1 MTYSVAVSGASG
13 YAGGEILRILAAHPD
28 VEIRTVTAHSNAGQ
42 PLIQHQPHLRSLAH
56 LTLSDT
62 TPDVLA
68 GHDIVFLAL
77 PHGQSGQYTDALGDT
92 PLVIDAGAD
101 HRLESVADWDR
112 FYGGDFHEPWVYG
125 VPELPVA
132 GAKQRDRLV
141 GATRIAAPGCNAS
154 TVSLSLAPGVAAGV
168 IDPGDI
174 VTVLA
179 VGPSGAGKSLK
190 TNLLASEILGSANPY
205 AVGGSHRH
213 IPEIQQALA
222 AARPSTGS
230 GTSAVGSGTSGVGS
244 GADAV
249 GSGAGAAQA
258 ADRGIRISFTPVL
271 VPMARGILATSTA
284 PIAPGVSDE
293 QIREAW
299 EAAYGDETF
308 VQLLPAGR
316 FPRTA
321 DVVGANTALI
331 GLAIDRAANRVVV
344 VTAVDN
350 LVKGTAGAA
359 VQSMNIALGLPEGTA
374 LSVNGVAP

>member
-56 LTLSDT
+56 LTLQDT
-62 TPDVLA
+62 TPETLA

-92 PLVIDAGAD
+92 ALVIDAGAD
-101 HRLESVADWDR
+101 HRLEAVADWDA

-132 GAKQRDRLV
+132 GTKQRERLV

-168 IDPGDI
+168 IDPSDI

-190 TNLLASEILGSANPY
+190 TNLLAGEILGTANPY
-205 AVGGSHRH
+205 AVGGTHRH
-213 IPEIQQALA
+213 IPEIRQALA
-222 AARPSTGS
+222 AAR
-230 GTSAVGSGTSGVGS
+230 TSAHTATA
-244 GADAV
+244 ADA
-249 GSGAGAAQA
+249 
-258 ADRGIRISFTPVL
+258 ADQGIRISFTPVL

-284 PIAPGVSDE
+284 PIAAGATDDE
-293 QIREAW
+293 IRAAW

-308 VQLLPAGR
+308 VQLLPAGE

-321 DVVGANTALI
+321 DVLGANTALI

-359 VQSMNIALGLPEGTA
+359 VQSMNIALGLSEGTA
-374 LSVNGVAP
+374 LTVNGVAP

>member
-42 PLIQHQPHLRSLAH
+42 ALTQHQPHLRSLAH
-56 LTLSDT
+56 LTLQET
-62 TPDVLA
+62 TPEVLA

-77 PHGQSGQYTDALGDT
+77 PHGQSGRFTDVLADT

-112 FYGGDFHEPWVYG
+112 FYGGEFSQAWTYG
-125 VPELPVA
+125 VPELPV
-132 GAKQRDRLV
+132 GGGKQRERLV
-141 GATRIAAPGCNAS
+141 GARRIAAPGCNAS

-168 IDPGDI
+168 IDPSDI

-213 IPEIQQALA
+213 IPEIRQALA
-222 AARPSTGS
+222 AAGGP
-230 GTSAVGSGTSGVGS
+230 
-244 GADAV
+244 AD
-249 GSGAGAAQA
+249 
-258 ADRGIRISFTPVL
+258 GIRISFTPVL

-284 PIAPGVSDE
+284 PIAPGATDAE
-293 QIREAW
+293 IRSAW

-308 VQLLPAGR
+308 VQLLPEGE

-321 DVVGANTALI
+321 DVVGANTALL

-344 VTAVDN
+344 VAAVDN

-359 VQSMNIALGLPEGTA
+359 IQSMNIALGLAEATA
-374 LSVNGVAP
+374 LTVNGVAP

>member
-13 YAGGEILRILAAHPD
+13 YAGGEILRLLAAHPD

-42 PLIQHQPHLRSLAH
+42 PLVAHQPHLRSLAH
-56 LTLSDT
+56 LTLQDT
-62 TPDVLA
+62 TPEILA

-101 HRLESVADWDR
+101 HRLTSSAAWDA
-112 FYGGDFHEPWVYG
+112 FYGGDFHQPWTYG
-125 VPELPVA
+125 VPELLVG
-132 GAKQRDRLV
+132 GAKQREHLR

-168 IDPGDI
+168 IDPSDI
-174 VTVLA
+174 VSVLA

-205 AVGGSHRH
+205 AVGGTHRH
-213 IPEIQQALA
+213 VPEIRQALA
-222 AARPSTGS
+222 AART
-230 GTSAVGSGTSGVGS
+230 A
-244 GADAV
+244 GADPD
-249 GSGAGAAQA
+249 GA
-258 ADRGIRISFTPVL
+258 DIRISFTPVL
-271 VPMARGILATSTA
+271 VPMSRGILATSTA
-284 PIAPGVSDE
+284 PIVEGVSDAE
-293 QIREAW
+293 IRRAW
-299 EAAYGDETF
+299 ESAYGEETF
-308 VQLLPAGR
+308 VQLLPAGD

-321 DVVGANTALI
+321 DVLGANTALV
-331 GLAIDRAANRVVV
+331 GLAIDRAANRVTV

-359 VQSMNIALGLPEGTA
+359 VQSMNIALGLPETRA